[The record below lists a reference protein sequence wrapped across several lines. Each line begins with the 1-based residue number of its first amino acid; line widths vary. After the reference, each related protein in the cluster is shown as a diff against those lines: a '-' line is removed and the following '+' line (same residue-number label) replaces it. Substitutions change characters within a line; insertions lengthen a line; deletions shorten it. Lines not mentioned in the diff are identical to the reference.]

1 MAAAVLAELAHYD
14 KDYRKEA
21 QEALCRGLR
30 AMGSGGTTYSAVEIK
45 SFLAAVVKQV
55 RVDRTFL
62 LLSLPRVYVFLHVY
76 LTRTSRDHHLSC
88 VCSHFPT
95 FRAAR
100 RRDIRREVA
109 CCQLRAA
116 ASRRGACG
124 RYCAMRGKDEHFA
137 AEQ

>member
-30 AMGSGGTTYSAVEIK
+30 AMGSGGTAYSAVEIK

-62 LLSLPRVYVFLHVY
+62 LLSPPRLCFPPRLSHAHLPRPPPLLCVLSFSNL
-76 LTRTSRDHHLSC
+76 SRS
-88 VCSHFPT
+88 
-95 FRAAR
+95 
-100 RRDIRREVA
+100 
-109 CCQLRAA
+109 
-116 ASRRGACG
+116 
-124 RYCAMRGKDEHFA
+124 
-137 AEQ
+137 